1 MQIRGDLD
9 RGPGLRE
16 LQIDI
21 GAHEADTKDRDGA
34 DHRREDAYAVS
45 ETHRTVQ
52 ELVRHDGY
60 DKPADA

>member
-45 ETHRTVQ
+45 ERNPPD
-52 ELVRHDGY
+52 RARACS
-60 DKPADA
+60 P